1 MRRIALP
8 VLLALAACGQKG
20 NLYLPDEGVQT
31 VPVSTGATGA
41 TIEVVPATPAPAA
54 GSPAADDSEADD
66 SEAGTPARR
75 N

>member
-1 MRRIALP
+1 MRWLALP
-8 VLLALAACGQKG
+8 VLLTLAACGQKG

-54 GSPAADDSEADD
+54 GDPATADPEADKPD
-66 SEAGTPARR
+66 AKRR
-75 N
+75 